1 MVRNFHKIYGKNG
14 PRISICIIKTRTC
27 RADLQVESTKTK
39 VFFSVFDL
47 ARRRCVADDLHRDWF
62 LFPSRAPQQWG
73 LLESW
78 HNTSE
83 QRLRTVG
90 FCTGS
95 GDHGG
100 MEMFFSSRESEV
112 PAIAEVSLSPRVFF
126 DENKW
131 KPFHA
136 TVLRLAGAYWNSA
149 WLVTWTRSA
158 EKWILCWVDS
168 PIVVMTSNKWK
179 CD

>member
-1 MVRNFHKIYGKNG
+1 MDKNFHKIYGKNG

-47 ARRRCVADDLHRDWF
+47 SRRRCVADLHRDWF
-62 LFPSRAPQQWG
+62 LFPSRALQQWG

-83 QRLRTVG
+83 QRLRTFG

-112 PAIAEVSLSPRVFF
+112 PAIAEVSLSPRVFW
-126 DENKW
+126 W
-131 KPFHA
+131 KQMETFSCHSFTTRWGLLEFGLVSYVNA
-136 TVLRLAGAYWNSA
+136 IGGKMNFVLSWFADCRND
-149 WLVTWTRSA
+149 V
-158 EKWILCWVDS
+158 
-168 PIVVMTSNKWK
+168 
-179 CD
+179 

>member
-1 MVRNFHKIYGKNG
+1 MD
-14 PRISICIIKTRTC
+14 P
-27 RADLQVESTKTK
+27 QVELTKTK
-39 VFFSVFDL
+39 VFFRRNSVFDL
-47 ARRRCVADDLHRDWF
+47 SRRCVADVHRDWF

-83 QRLRTVG
+83 QRLRTVY
-90 FCTGS
+90 FCAGN
-95 GDHGG
+95 GDHDG
-100 MEMFFSSRESEV
+100 S
-112 PAIAEVSLSPRVFF
+112 VFF
-126 DENKW
+126 RLERAKCRQLEKFLFRREIWW
-131 KPFHA
+131 KQMKTFHA

-158 EKWILCWVDS
+158 ENSILCWLDS
-168 PIVVMTSNKWK
+168 PIAIMTSNKWK